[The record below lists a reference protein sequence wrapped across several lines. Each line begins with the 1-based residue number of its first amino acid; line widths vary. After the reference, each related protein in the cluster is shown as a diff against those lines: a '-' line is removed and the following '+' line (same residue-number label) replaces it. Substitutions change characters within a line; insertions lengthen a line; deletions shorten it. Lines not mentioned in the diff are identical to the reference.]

1 MEKTEMKKYF
11 VTGLVILL
19 PLALTL
25 AIVSFIFNLLTDP
38 FVGGVRSILDYF
50 DLLET
55 NFLFLNSTEV
65 QTFASKIIIL
75 VLLFYFTVVLGVLAR
90 WFFFHYILKFWD
102 YLIHRIPV
110 VSSIYKTCQEVINTI
125 FASKTKSFKQV
136 VLAPYPKED
145 TYSIGLVTCDD
156 VKGLNIANDR
166 MLAVFVP
173 TTPNPTSG
181 FLMVYKESDV
191 IYLKMSVEEAFKYV
205 ISCGVI
211 VSKFTTMTKEEAHLL
226 AQTLDEKPNVE
237 GSP

>member
-1 MEKTEMKKYF
+1 MKKYF

-25 AIVSFIFNLLTDP
+25 VIVSFIFNLLTQP
-38 FVGGVRSILDYF
+38 FVGGVQSILDYF

-65 QTFASKIIIL
+65 QIFVSKIIIL
-75 VLLFYFTVVLGVLAR
+75 ILLFYFTVMLGILAR
-90 WFFFHYILKFWD
+90 WFFFHYVLKLWD
-102 YLIHRIPV
+102 YILHRIPV

-156 VKGLNIANDR
+156 VKGLKLSPDDKMI
-166 MLAVFVP
+166 AVFVP

-181 FLMVYKESDV
+181 FLMLYKEDDL

-211 VSKFTTMTKEEAHLL
+211 VSKFNTLTKEEAHRIASQMDQ
-226 AQTLDEKPNVE
+226 AQISE

>member
-1 MEKTEMKKYF
+1 MKRYF

-25 AIVSFIFNLLTDP
+25 VIVSFIFNLLTEP
-38 FVGGVRSILDYF
+38 FVGGVQSILEYF
-50 DLLET
+50 NLLET
-55 NFLFLNSTEV
+55 NFLFLNSAEV
-65 QTFASKIIIL
+65 QIFVSKVIIL
-75 VLLFYFTVVLGVLAR
+75 ILLFYFTVMLGMLAR
-90 WFFFHYILKFWD
+90 WFFFHYILKLWD
-102 YLIHRIPV
+102 YILHRIPI

-136 VLAPYPKED
+136 VFAPYPKED

-156 VKGLNIANDR
+156 VKGLKHSEENK
-166 MLAVFVP
+166 MVAVFVP

-181 FLMVYKESDV
+181 FLMIYKEDDL
-191 IYLKMSVEEAFKYV
+191 IYLKMSVEDAFKYV

-211 VSKFTTMTKEEAHLL
+211 VSTFNTISKEEAHRL
-226 AQTLDEKPNVE
+226 AQSMEEEPNLE